1 MRRRIPRRKKG
12 RVREDRFNFWRDPAG
27 KKPEP
32 PKKESYIGFLRKLF
46 DRDGWA
52 CRNPF
57 CGTKREPTNHHILKR
72 SLGGKTEMSNCVT
85 ICFSCHRA
93 NEDGKLKIEKSGV
106 DPMIVSFEDRRYG
119 MSKSIEIRNEAP
131 YKQGGKI

>member
-1 MRRRIPRRKKG
+1 
-12 RVREDRFNFWRDPAG
+12 V
-27 KKPEP
+27 
-32 PKKESYIGFLRKLF
+32 
-46 DRDGWA
+46 

-57 CGTKREPTNHHILKR
+57 CGSKRNQTCHHIKKR

-85 ICFSCHRA
+85 ICFDCHRA
-93 NEDGKLKIEKSGV
+93 NEDGKLKIEQSGV